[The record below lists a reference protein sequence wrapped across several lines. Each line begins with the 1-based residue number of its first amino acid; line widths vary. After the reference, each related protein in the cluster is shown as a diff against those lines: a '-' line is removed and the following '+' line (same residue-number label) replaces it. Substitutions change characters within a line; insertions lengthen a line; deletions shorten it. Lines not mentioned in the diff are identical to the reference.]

1 MSYVGRSD
9 EERARML
16 AAVGAQRFEDLLV
29 DVPDVLRVH
38 APLDV
43 PPAASELELRAEIG
57 ALAAKNDAAKDMPS
71 FLGAGLYDHYIPSA
85 LPRVALRSE
94 FMTAYT
100 PYQPEVAQ
108 GTLQVIFEFQSMIAE
123 LTGLDVANASLY
135 DGASAAVEA
144 AYLARNQTGRANVVV
159 AGAVHPHTVGA
170 LRTFLGTGAVHP
182 VAFDAKTGT
191 LPVASLENVLDDTTA
206 CVILQYPNF
215 LGAIEDV
222 PALCAAA
229 RAKGALAVV
238 VADPIA
244 LGLLTPPGALGADLC
259 VGEAQPLGAPMSL
272 GGPVCGFFAGKKEFV
287 RRFPG
292 RIVGETV
299 DQHGRR
305 GFVLTLQTREQ
316 HIRREKAT
324 SNICTNQGLIALMNT
339 IWLSLLGQEGL
350 YEVAHLSFQK
360 THYAATR
367 AQEVAGVAPAF
378 AGPFVR
384 EVCFRLPVP
393 AARAVEAGRTK
404 GVLLGVDLG
413 QFDPAWA
420 DLLLVAATEK
430 RTKDEIDRWA
440 DALAFAVGAAGTA
453 GKGGAR

>member
-1 MSYVGRSD
+1 MSYVGRSVD
-9 EERARML
+9 ERARML
-16 AAVGAQRFEDLLV
+16 AAVGVSSFEGLLV
-29 DVPDVLRVH
+29 DVPEELRIH
-38 APLDV
+38 EPLAV

-123 LTGLDVANASLY
+123 LTGMDVANASLY

-144 AYLARNQTGRANVVV
+144 AYLARNQTGRARVVV
-159 AGAVHPHTVGA
+159 AGLVHPNSIGA
-170 LRTFLGTGAVHP
+170 LRTFLGPDVVTVLAP
-182 VAFDAKTGT
+182 DPATGT
-191 LPVASLENVLDDTTA
+191 VSAAALGGALDDTVA
-206 CVILQYPNF
+206 CAIFQYPNF
-215 LGAIEDV
+215 VGAIEDV

-229 RAKGALAVV
+229 KAKGALAVA

-244 LGLLTPPGALGADLC
+244 LALLTPPGALGADLC
-259 VGEAQPLGAPMSL
+259 VGEAQSLGAPMSL
-272 GGPVCGFFAGKKEFV
+272 GGPVCGFFAGRKEFV
-287 RRFPG
+287 RKFPG
-292 RIVGETV
+292 RIVGETR

-339 IWLSLLGQEGL
+339 IYLGLVGKDGL
-350 YEVAHLSFQK
+350 YEVANLSFQK
-360 THYAATR
+360 THYAVAR
-367 AQEVAGVAPAF
+367 AAAVAGVQPAF
-378 AGPFVR
+378 TGPFVR
-384 EVCFRLPVP
+384 EAALRLPVS
-393 AARAVEAGRTK
+393 AAQAVRAGRTH
-404 GVLLGVDLG
+404 GMLLGVDAG
-413 QFDPAWA
+413 AFDPAHA
-420 DLLLVAATEK
+420 DILLVAATEK
-430 RTKDEIDRWA
+430 RTRDEIDRWA
-440 DALAFAVGAAGTA
+440 VALAKSIGRTPQLE
-453 GKGGAR
+453 GGAR

>member
-9 EERARML
+9 DERQRML
-16 AAVGAQRFEDLLV
+16 AAVGATRFEDLLV

-123 LTGLDVANASLY
+123 LTGLAVANASMY
-135 DGASAAVEA
+135 DGASATVEA
-144 AYLARNQTGRANVVV
+144 AYLARHQTGRPGVLV
-159 AGAVHPHTVGA
+159 AGAVHPHSVEALKTYLGPESVRTVA
-170 LRTFLGTGAVHP
+170 LDPASGTTPLSA
-182 VAFDAKTGT
+182 
-191 LPVASLENVLDDTTA
+191 LESSLDDTTA
-206 CVILQYPNF
+206 CVIFQYPNF
-215 LGAIEDV
+215 LGALEDV
-222 PALCAAA
+222 PALCARAK
-229 RAKGALAVV
+229 AKGALAVA
-238 VADPIA
+238 VADPVA
-244 LGLLTPPGALGADLC
+244 LAFLTPPGSLGADLC

-272 GGPVCGFFAGKKEFV
+272 GGPVCGFFAGRKEFV

-292 RIVGETV
+292 RIVGETR

-339 IWLSLLGQEGL
+339 IYLSLLGQEGL
-350 YEVAHLSFQK
+350 FEVAHLSFQK
-360 THYAATR
+360 THYAQAR
-367 AQEVAGVAPAF
+367 AQAVAGVAPAF

-384 EVCFRLPVP
+384 EVALRLPVP
-393 AARAVEAGRTK
+393 AEEAVRKGRSR
-404 GVLLGVDLG
+404 GVLLGVDG
-413 QFDPAWA
+413 GRFDPAWR

-430 RTKDEIDRWA
+430 RTKAEIDRWA
-440 DALAFAVGAAGTA
+440 DALAFAVGKAS
-453 GKGGAR
+453 

>member
-9 EERARML
+9 DERARML
-16 AAVGAQRFEDLLV
+16 AAVGAARFEDLLV

-38 APLDV
+38 EALDV

-57 ALAAKNDAAKDMPS
+57 ALAARNDAAKDMPS
-71 FLGAGLYDHYIPSA
+71 FLGAGLYDHFIPSA

-144 AYLARNQTGRANVVV
+144 AWLARHQTGRSAVLVC
-159 AGAVHPHTVGA
+159 GAVHPHSVGA
-170 LRTFLGTGAVHP
+170 LETFLGKDAVRR
-182 VAFDAKTGT
+182 VAFDPAAGT
-191 LPVASLENVLDDTTA
+191 VPVAALEEALDDTVA
-206 CVILQYPNF
+206 CVLFQYPNF
-215 LGAIEDV
+215 LGGIEDV

-229 RAKGALAVV
+229 KAKGALAVA
-238 VADPIA
+238 VADPVA
-244 LGLLTPPGALGADLC
+244 LALLTPPGALGADLC

-272 GGPVCGFFAGKKEFV
+272 GGPVCGFFAGRKEFV

-292 RIVGETV
+292 RIVGETL

-339 IWLSLLGQEGL
+339 IYLSLLGKEGL
-350 YEVAHLSFQK
+350 YDVAHLSFQK
-360 THYAATR
+360 THSAA
-367 AQEVAGVAPAF
+367 AQAKAACGVEPAF

-384 EVCFRLPVP
+384 EVALALPVP
-393 AARAVEAGRTK
+393 AAQAVAAGRTK

-413 QFDPAWA
+413 AFDPAWA
-420 DLLLVAATEK
+420 NLLLVAATEK

-440 DALAFAVGAAGTA
+440 EALAFAVGRGN
-453 GKGGAR
+453 GGAR

>member
-9 EERARML
+9 DERQRML
-16 AAVGAQRFEDLLV
+16 AAVGARQFEDLLV

-38 APLDV
+38 GPLDV
-43 PPAASELELRAEIG
+43 PNAASELELRQEIG

-71 FLGAGLYDHYIPSA
+71 FLGAGLYDHFIPSA

-144 AYLARNQTGRANVVV
+144 AYLARNQTGRRGVVV
-159 AGAVHPHTVGA
+159 AGAVHPHSIGA
-170 LRTFLGTGAVHP
+170 LSTFLGPESVRT
-182 VAFDAKTGT
+182 VALDPKTGT
-191 LPVASLENVLDDTTA
+191 APLAALEAMLDDTTA

-229 RAKGALAVV
+229 KAKGALAVV

-244 LGLLTPPGALGADLC
+244 LAILTPPGALGADLC

-272 GGPVCGFFAGKKEFV
+272 GGPVCGFFAGRREFV

-292 RIVGETV
+292 RIVGETR
-299 DQHGRR
+299 DAHGRR

-339 IWLSLLGQEGL
+339 IYLSLLGQEGL
-350 YEVAHLSFQK
+350 FEVAHLSFQK
-360 THYAATR
+360 THYAA
-367 AQEVAGVAPAF
+367 AQAKAIAGVEPAF
-378 AGPFVR
+378 SGPFVR
-384 EVCFRLPVP
+384 EIALRLPVP

-404 GVLLGVDLG
+404 GVLLGVDAG
-413 QFDPAWA
+413 QFDRAWG

-430 RTKDEIDRWA
+430 RTRPEIDRWA
-440 DALAFAVGAAGTA
+440 DALAFAVGRGS
-453 GKGGAR
+453 R